1 MSLGN
6 TELLRL
12 PARGSLLERKDK
24 HPLLFPTGLWRGKQ
38 VSWGDN
44 YATGKTAVTA
54 PSTTSE
60 VLVGKKP
67 C

>member
-24 HPLLFPTGLWRGKQ
+24 HPLLFPAGLWRGKQ